1 MTKIRTKIL
10 PFILPVLFFLL
21 PWQTRWI
28 FAQNTIGGESF
39 EYGVISLY
47 VVEALVVLAF
57 IIYGRLKICQKYQK
71 AVGFSFLILT
81 ITFISMFWAINGD
94 VAFGQFVHVLIA
106 MMLFLLLLDSRT
118 NLRWVSIGLIAS
130 LMIPI
135 GLGIW
140 QVVVGSSMASTW
152 LGLAS
157 RDAQILGDAVLTL
170 ENDTR
175 ILRAYGSFSHPN
187 IFGGFLVVGLLSLL
201 MFRSKSGK
209 NNNTHPE
216 EPAGDEG
223 SRCLRQRSIAYD
235 PSDGFT
241 HGILRLAL
249 DGGLCR
255 VVWYTAATLLL
266 IGLILTYSQSAWI
279 AIIVGLICGISILV
293 FARRKLDPPPSALQI
308 LQGDPEPVEW
318 VEGGVGGGCLWTRFK
333 LIATAFSILIILGSI
348 FGVLILNS
356 AGVNQT
362 SITER
367 AEQYQ
372 EWPEVVSSKIV
383 LGSGLGNY
391 TYAIEQLDQTREW
404 WQYQPVHNIGMLVV
418 GEIGILGLVLVGLW
432 VTSIDKLNF
441 NRISVNPLQLPLEK
455 KGGEVRSNS
464 INSTPLL
471 TKEGL
476 GEVSRSNAPLI
487 ALMMGCAL
495 LVIAGLDHYLWTQWS
510 GLALVV
516 YVMALTA
523 RIE

>member
-1 MTKIRTKIL
+1 MTKIRNKIL
-10 PFILPVLFFLL
+10 PFILPVVFFLL

-71 AVGFSFLILT
+71 AVGFSFLILG
-81 ITFISMFWAINGD
+81 ITFISMLWAINGD
-94 VAFGQFVHVLIA
+94 VAFGQFVHILIA

-118 NLRWVSIGLIAS
+118 NLRWVSIGLIAG

-140 QVVVGSSMASTW
+140 QVVIGSSIASTW

-187 IFGGFLVVGLLSLL
+187 IFGGYLVAGLLSLL
-201 MFRSKSGK
+201 ILPIFSSPHH
-209 NNNTHPE
+209 HPSR
-216 EPAGDEG
+216 ATEG
-223 SRCLRQRSIAYD
+223 SR
-235 PSDGFT
+235 
-241 HGILRLAL
+241 GISRIL
-249 DGGLCR
+249 
-255 VVWYTAATLLL
+255 WYTAAALLL

-279 AIIVGLICGISILV
+279 AIIIGLICGIGIL
-293 FARRKLDPPPSALQI
+293 FYYRH
-308 LQGDPEPVEW
+308 PERSRGISRLKVAA
-318 VEGGVGGGCLWTRFK
+318 GV
-333 LIATAFSILIILGSI
+333 FSILIILGSI

-356 AGVNQT
+356 VGVDQS
-362 SITER
+362 SISER

-372 EWPEVVSSKIV
+372 EWPDVASNSIV

-391 TYAIEQLDQTREW
+391 TYSIEQLDQTREW
-404 WQYQPVHNIGMLVV
+404 WQYQPVHNTPMLII
-418 GEIGILGLVLVGLW
+418 GEIGILGLILVIGWLA
-432 VTSIDKLNF
+432 SIDKLNF
-441 NRISVNPLQLPLEK
+441 NRLPK
-455 KGGEVRSNS
+455 R
-464 INSTPLL
+464 
-471 TKEGL
+471 
-476 GEVSRSNAPLI
+476 APLI